1 MNAYIGV
8 PGFLTF
14 FAMLVLTQ
22 FLWRLV
28 AIRFADA
35 PLGKAMA
42 FIN

>member
-14 FAMLVLTQ
+14 AAMSIIFGYV
-22 FLWRLV
+22 WRLV
-28 AIRFADA
+28 AIRFADTQI
-35 PLGKAMA
+35 GKAMA